1 MASPAVQAKANALN
15 AKMEAEAG
23 SVLDSIE
30 RTMIRKVARH
40 SFKCA
45 VDCYDKAGTT
55 GAAEPLDGCARN
67 CQVPYQQTQQ
77 LVQNVRNEKRINQ
90 TYYITVQVQPSY
102 CLGYFITPF
111 Y

>member
-15 AKMEAEAG
+15 AKMEGEAG

-55 GAAEPLDGCARN
+55 GSPDILDGCARN
-67 CQVPYQQTQQ
+67 CQAPYQESQQ
-77 LVQNVRNEKRINQ
+77 LVQNVRMEMDESLQIGG
-90 TYYITVQVQPSY
+90 TVQYVRV
-102 CLGYFITPF
+102 
-111 Y
+111 

>member
-45 VDCYDKAGTT
+45 VDCYDKAGET
-55 GAAEPLDGCARN
+55 GAAESLDGCARN
-67 CQVPYQQTQQ
+67 CQAPYQQTQQ
-77 LVQNVRNEKRINQ
+77 LVQNVRMKMNEAYLLPRLLPHIIVSNIFGCVFFK
-90 TYYITVQVQPSY
+90 
-102 CLGYFITPF
+102 
-111 Y
+111 